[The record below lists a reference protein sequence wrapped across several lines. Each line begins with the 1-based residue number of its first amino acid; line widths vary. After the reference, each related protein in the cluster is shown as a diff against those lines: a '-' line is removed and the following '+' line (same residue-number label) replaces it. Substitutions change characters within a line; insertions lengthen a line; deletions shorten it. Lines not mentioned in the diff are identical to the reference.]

1 MLAASP
7 PEGCST
13 NNNGA
18 LGFKVL
24 GTYSMKVR
32 SRPPT
37 VLTWRVASPIG
48 SAATVVATSANAAPI
63 VKCGSVVSAMIS
75 RLRFTRAYRTT
86 AKRYVC
92 YLNAR
97 PPCISDVVQSGS
109 MAKAAAQFRLKQTSV
124 SDRSPQ
130 GIRPTIYGDAFK
142 SMDRCKNAIAQPLRL
157 GLWHDRCASDQI
169 AAGLLQQISLQNQA
183 RGRSPPFIQC

>member
-7 PEGCST
+7 PEGCNT

-18 LGFKVL
+18 LGLKVF

-48 SAATVVATSANAAPI
+48 SATTVVATSANAAPI
-63 VKCGSVVSAMIS
+63 VQWGSGVSAMIS

-86 AKRYVC
+86 AKRYVRH
-92 YLNAR
+92 LNAR
-97 PPCISDVVQSGS
+97 PPCIFDVVQSGS
-109 MAKAAAQFRLKQTSV
+109 MAEAATQLRVKQ
-124 SDRSPQ
+124 P
-130 GIRPTIYGDAFK
+130 
-142 SMDRCKNAIAQPLRL
+142 
-157 GLWHDRCASDQI
+157 
-169 AAGLLQQISLQNQA
+169 
-183 RGRSPPFIQC
+183 